1 MTATQ
6 IRTDA
11 APAPA
16 GAYSQGL
23 AAGPFVFTAGMG
35 PLDPATRAV
44 LGDTVAE
51 QTDVVLDHLESI
63 LSERGLGLGDVVKMT
78 VHLQN
83 LQRDFAEFDAA
94 YRRRMSEPYPVR
106 TTVGSDLNRILVEID
121 AIALVR

>member
-51 QTDVVLDHLESI
+51 QAVVVLDHVAWSLA
-63 LSERGLGLGDVVKMT
+63 ERGLGVGDVVKMT